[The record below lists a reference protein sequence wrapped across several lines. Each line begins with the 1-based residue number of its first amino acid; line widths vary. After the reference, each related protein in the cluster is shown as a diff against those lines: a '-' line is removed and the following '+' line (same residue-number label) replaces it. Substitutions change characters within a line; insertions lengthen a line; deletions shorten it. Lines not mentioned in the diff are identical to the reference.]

1 MPGRPSAEWP
11 VGCRPTRGVGD
22 EMAKILVAEDEK
34 QIADMIAFKLT
45 NSGHQVIRAQ
55 DGEQAVTLAASQL
68 PDLILL
74 DAMMPGLSGFEVLR
88 RLKADPA
95 LRAVPVIMVT
105 AKGHERDVLSGLR
118 GGAVDYVVKPFSLKE
133 LAARVDLA
141 LRKEPP
147 ATAS

>member
-1 MPGRPSAEWP
+1 
-11 VGCRPTRGVGD
+11 
-22 EMAKILVAEDEK
+22 MAKILVAEDEK

-45 NSGHQVIRAQ
+45 NGGHQVIRAE
-55 DGEQAVTLAASQL
+55 DGEQAVTLASREL

-88 RLKADPA
+88 RLKGDPA

>member
-1 MPGRPSAEWP
+1 
-11 VGCRPTRGVGD
+11 
-22 EMAKILVAEDEK
+22 MAKILVAEDEK

-55 DGEQAVTLAASQL
+55 DGEQAMKLARL
-68 PDLILL
+68 EIPDLIML

-88 RLKADPA
+88 RLKIDAE
-95 LRAVPVIMVT
+95 LRSVPVIMVT

-133 LAARVDLA
+133 LAARVELA
-141 LRKEPP
+141 LAKDRPP
-147 ATAS
+147 TTP

>member
-1 MPGRPSAEWP
+1 
-11 VGCRPTRGVGD
+11 
-22 EMAKILVAEDEK
+22 MAKILVAEDEK

-45 NSGHQVIRAQ
+45 NGGHQVIRAQ
-55 DGEQAVTLAASQL
+55 DGEQAVTLAASEL

-88 RLKADPA
+88 RLKGDPA

>member
-1 MPGRPSAEWP
+1 
-11 VGCRPTRGVGD
+11 
-22 EMAKILVAEDEK
+22 MAKILVAEDEK
-34 QIADMIAFKLT
+34 QIGDMIAFKLT
-45 NSGHQVIRAQ
+45 NGGHQVIRAQ
-55 DGEQAVTLAASQL
+55 DGEQAVTLAASEL

-88 RLKADPA
+88 RLKGDPA

-133 LAARVDLA
+133 LAARIDLA

>member
-1 MPGRPSAEWP
+1 
-11 VGCRPTRGVGD
+11 
-22 EMAKILVAEDEK
+22 MAKILLAEDEN
-34 QIADMIAFKLT
+34 QIADMVSFKLT
-45 NSGHQVIRAQ
+45 NGGHQVVRAS
-55 DGEQAVTLAASQL
+55 DGEQVMALAAREL

-88 RLKADPA
+88 RLKGDPA

-133 LAARVDLA
+133 LSARVELA
-141 LRKEPP
+141 LRREPP

>member
-1 MPGRPSAEWP
+1 
-11 VGCRPTRGVGD
+11 
-22 EMAKILVAEDEK
+22 MAKILVAEDEK
-34 QIADMIAFKLT
+34 QIADMISFKLT

-55 DGEQAVTLAASQL
+55 DGDQAVSLAGTEL

>member
-1 MPGRPSAEWP
+1 
-11 VGCRPTRGVGD
+11 
-22 EMAKILVAEDEK
+22 MAKILVAEDDK
-34 QIADMIAFKLT
+34 QIGDMIAFKLT
-45 NSGHQVIRAQ
+45 NGGHQVIRAE
-55 DGEQAVTLAASQL
+55 DGEQAATLAASEL

-88 RLKADPA
+88 RLKSDPA

>member
-1 MPGRPSAEWP
+1 
-11 VGCRPTRGVGD
+11 
-22 EMAKILVAEDEK
+22 MAKILVAEDEK
-34 QIADMIAFKLT
+34 PIADMIAFKLT
-45 NSGHQVIRAQ
+45 NGGHQVIRAQ
-55 DGEQAVTLAASQL
+55 DGEQAVTLAASEQ

-88 RLKADPA
+88 RLKGDPA

-141 LRKEPP
+141 LRREPP

>member
-1 MPGRPSAEWP
+1 
-11 VGCRPTRGVGD
+11 
-22 EMAKILVAEDEK
+22 MAKILMAEDEK

-45 NSGHQVIRAQ
+45 NGGHQVIWAQ
-55 DGEQAVTLAASQL
+55 DGDQAVILAAREV

-95 LRAVPVIMVT
+95 LSAVPVIMVT